1 MPIWNIV
8 FKAKRPNRK
17 PYPKELATYGDHL
30 RKKRLDLNLTQP
42 QVAKIIYVTTDC
54 ITNWELNRN
63 TPDIIYIPKIISFL
77 GYTPDANENPIKKY
91 RIERGISQKEM
102 AEILEIDPTTLSRI
116 ERGKGSRINNKI
128 KVRLNELLKFTYR
141 PILTKKYI
149 LFQNF

>member
-1 MPIWNIV
+1 MIV
-8 FKAKRPNRK
+8 K
-17 PYPKELATYGDHL
+17 
-30 RKKRLDLNLTQP
+30 NLSNAP
-42 QVAKIIYVTTDC
+42 HESV
-54 ITNWELNRN
+54 WL
-63 TPDIIYIPKIISFL
+63 
-77 GYTPDANENPIKKY
+77 KKY